1 MKINERDETMSKH
14 EVIINKEK
22 CIGCQM
28 CIKDCPA
35 HNIEFK
41 DKKAAIIDKECIMCG
56 HCVAICPKNAVIIS
70 GYTDHPIIREKDVN
84 LNPNDILNT
93 IRFRRTIRQFQ
104 KKNIPQSVLEQIVE
118 AGRLTHTAKNMQDI
132 SMIVLDKEKSR
143 VERMAVQ
150 LFRRIKPFAN
160 LFSSM
165 IKRTNIT
172 ADFFFFEA
180 PIAIVIASKDPINGA
195 LAAQNMEF
203 VAEANGLGVLYSG
216 FFSMAANHSRQIK
229 RILELPKGKKVI
241 TTLVLGYPKVK
252 YQRSV
257 QREKSDIKFL

>member
-1 MKINERDETMSKH
+1 MNKH

-28 CIKDCPA
+28 CIKDCPT
-35 HNIEFK
+35 HNIELK
-41 DKKAAIIDKECIMCG
+41 EKKATIIDKECIMCG

-70 GYTDHPIIREKDVN
+70 GYTDNPMIREGEVY
-84 LNPNDILNT
+84 LNPEDILNT

-104 KKNIPQSVLEQIVE
+104 KKNIPQPVLEQILE

-143 VERMAVQ
+143 VEKIAVQ

-160 LFSSM
+160 LLSPM
-165 IKRTNIT
+165 AKKTDIT
-172 ADFFFFEA
+172 DDFFFFEA
-180 PIAIVIASKDPINGA
+180 PIAIVIASKESINGA

-229 RILELPKGKKVI
+229 RILDLPKGKKVI
-241 TTLVLGYPKVK
+241 TTLVLGYPKIK
-252 YQRSV
+252 YQRSA
-257 QREKSDIKFL
+257 QRENGDIKFL

>member
-1 MKINERDETMSKH
+1 MWSL
-14 EVIINKEK
+14 
-22 CIGCQM
+22 CCYLS
-28 CIKDCPA
+28 
-35 HNIEFK
+35 
-41 DKKAAIIDKECIMCG
+41 
-56 HCVAICPKNAVIIS
+56 KNAVIIS

-172 ADFFFFEA
+172 DDFFFFEA

-216 FFSMAANHSRQIK
+216 FFQWQQIIHGK
-229 RILELPKGKKVI
+229 LKEFWNYQKGKK
-241 TTLVLGYPKVK
+241 L
-252 YQRSV
+252 
-257 QREKSDIKFL
+257 

>member
-1 MKINERDETMSKH
+1 
-14 EVIINKEK
+14 
-22 CIGCQM
+22 
-28 CIKDCPA
+28 
-35 HNIEFK
+35 
-41 DKKAAIIDKECIMCG
+41 
-56 HCVAICPKNAVIIS
+56 
-70 GYTDHPIIREKDVN
+70 
-84 LNPNDILNT
+84 
-93 IRFRRTIRQFQ
+93 
-104 KKNIPQSVLEQIVE
+104 
-118 AGRLTHTAKNMQDI
+118 
-132 SMIVLDKEKSR
+132 MIVLDKEKSR

-172 ADFFFFEA
+172 DDFFFFEA

-216 FFSMAANHSRQIK
+216 FFSMAANHSWQIK